1 MNVTPRRWRASATS
15 EAEVRP
21 SRGRALDAAGYAPGM
36 ARWAAVVRYLL
47 VLAGS
52 LAALL
57 LVIGSPEV
65 PTLPDHLPS
74 PFALEVW
81 LQSPGTPLE
90 MVSALARDAAWLVWL
105 WAALSLLIELLL
117 VGVEATP
124 ARGADWVRA
133 LRRIADRAA
142 LPLARR
148 AIAVSL
154 SVQLGMRAVGPVL
167 GAVPT
172 PIVAYAASGTGV
184 SVEPISA
191 PAEQP
196 AETTASSDTYTVQV
210 GDTLWSISER
220 VYGTGHE
227 YPLLIAANAGRRMTD
242 GRVFDERGV
251 IHPGWVLR
259 VPQPNR
265 EMLRTEDGR
274 RIYVVQP
281 GDCLSG
287 IAARLL
293 GDAGR
298 WPEIFELSRGAS
310 TPDGRH
316 RLTSPNL
323 IWPDLPVVLPPD
335 AAEDTQTPAE
345 DAGAPAEE
353 PPQPAAPIV
362 STPEPPTPVPAPT
375 ETVVRPTATAEPV
388 LPTATPLAPKML
400 VHPSDEAATGD
411 DTPAV
416 ELEPVAPST
425 APVEAPPPAALSLAA
440 GLGALAVGGGLV
452 GLRLVRRRRRLEPL
466 ADVPES
472 DVKVEEGFARADP
485 SRDLAERLTGHDL
498 AERDPVT
505 LLVAHVVRFLRERG
519 SDELAAQT
527 QVLLARHGRSSTT
540 LELVTSLPQQPR
552 LLALAPEVASALEP
566 GVAAEAE
573 LTPDGDVAL
582 RVRGLRQASLQ
593 LTRAMRPLEAILR
606 AVPTLVPVGVL
617 ADRQEFSANWGVL
630 GHVLVA
636 SSTGTGAT
644 AILTS
649 VLARVAARRTP
660 AELQVRIIAPPR
672 ALPAA
677 VLSLP
682 HQLGPAVDPQDQ
694 DAVAEALSSVRAEL
708 DRRLLAGSSTGQ
720 PELVVVVAELL
731 DLEPYVGLLGQLGER
746 GAACG
751 VRLLAASTRP
761 GSELAAHPLLPD
773 FSTRLVQRTADEDES
788 VVLLGTA
795 DAAYVGGGG
804 RLLFRVEQRT
814 PVELYA
820 YRVAPADLDR
830 LVEVM
835 TTAYGAGANRRGP
848 VAPSSPAGNHDGQEL
863 AVVTDEGANGTLV
876 QEEEPVVV
884 VSPRPAEPLSNG
896 HGKASSTEALAS
908 TVTPNGCE
916 GLLPPEQEAL
926 LEVRCFAGPRVLRDN
941 EELWPAAAPN
951 REQKASQLLLFLAA
965 HSADGVDR
973 DKAAEALLGEDESA
987 DPAGTLRQWR
997 KRVRTSLGR
1006 LVPDLPEEDLFQDS
1020 GRSWR
1025 LNPGWCGA
1033 TCSGSWNW
1041 NAGRRR
1047 RAATIPSRP
1056 MKPCA
1061 LCTSVTSSI
1070 APRRSRTCGRSRR
1083 GPRARAWSRSTAR
1096 STRRPRGCWQSG
1108 APRVRTIRS
1117 GPSVRWSCTRN
1128 WFGWILRASGCGRRC
1143 SGCMRV
1149 SATAPHWNATGAGSA
1164 RCCKTRRPMPSRAEA
1179 PRSCTSNC
1187 SEASTRNTRN
1197 CCRLV
1202 DDEGDTC
1209 RALIASRV
1217 LQVSSIPWSG
1227 LSRGFGDAAVGH
1239 LYGLVLL
1246 LTATSFQACEKS
1258 SSAHGRSA
1266 RR

>member
-1 MNVTPRRWRASATS
+1 MSVTPRRWRASATS
-15 EAEVRP
+15 EADVRP
-21 SRGRALDAAGYAPGM
+21 SRGRALDAAGHAPGM
-36 ARWAAVVRYLL
+36 ARWAGVVRYLL
-47 VLAGS
+47 MLAGS

-117 VGVEATP
+117 VGAEATP

-148 AIAVSL
+148 AVVVSL

-167 GAVPT
+167 GAAPT

-191 PAEQP
+191 PAEQS
-196 AETTASSDTYTVQV
+196 AETTASSDAYTVQV

-220 VYGTGHE
+220 VYGSGHE
-227 YPLLIAANAGRRMTD
+227 YPVLIAANAGRRMTD

-251 IHPGWVLR
+251 IHPGWVLG

-265 EMLRTEDGR
+265 ETVQTEDGR
-274 RIYVVQP
+274 HMYVVQP

-323 IWPDLPVVLPPD
+323 IWPDLPLVLPPD
-335 AAEDTQTPAE
+335 AAEDTKTPAD
-345 DAGAPAEE
+345 DAGARAEE
-353 PPQPAAPIV
+353 PPQRAAPIV
-362 STPEPPTPVPAPT
+362 STPEPRTLAPAPT
-375 ETVVRPTATAEPV
+375 ETVVLPTATAEPV
-388 LPTATPLAPKML
+388 LPAATLLAPEVP
-400 VHPSDEAATGD
+400 VHPADGAAAHAD
-411 DTPAV
+411 APAV
-416 ELEPVAPST
+416 EIEPLAPST
-425 APVEAPPPAALSLAA
+425 APAESPPPAALPLAA
-440 GLGALAVGGGLV
+440 GLAALAVGGGLV
-452 GLRLVRRRRRLEPL
+452 GVGLVRRRRRLDPL

-472 DVKVEEGFARADP
+472 DVKVEEGFAQAYP

-505 LLVAHVVRFLRERG
+505 LLVAHVARFLQERG
-519 SDELAAQT
+519 GDELAAQT
-527 QVLLARHGRSSTT
+527 HVLLARHGRSSTT

-552 LLALAPEVASALEP
+552 LLALAPEVASALGP

-593 LTRAMRPLEAILR
+593 LTRAMRPLEAILQ
-606 AVPTLVPVGVL
+606 ALPTLVPVGVL
-617 ADRQEFSANWGVL
+617 ADRQEFSANWGAL

-677 VLSLP
+677 VLGLP

-694 DAVAEALSSVRAEL
+694 DAMAEALSTVRAEL
-708 DRRLLAGSSTGQ
+708 DRRLLAGSSSGQ

-751 VRLLAASTRP
+751 IRLLAASTRP
-761 GSELAAHPLLPD
+761 GDQLAAHPLLSD

-788 VVLLGTA
+788 VALLGTA

-804 RLLFRVEQRT
+804 RLLFRSEQRT

-835 TTAYGAGANRRGP
+835 ATAYGAGANRRRP
-848 VAPSSPAGNHDGQEL
+848 VPPPSPAGNHDDGQEL
-863 AVVTDEGANGTLV
+863 AVVTDEGGNGTV
-876 QEEEPVVV
+876 IQDEEPVVI
-884 VSPRPAEPLSNG
+884 VSPRPAEAPSNG
-896 HGKASSTEALAS
+896 QVKASSQEALVS

-916 GLLPPEQEAL
+916 GLLPPEREAL

-951 REQKASQLLLFLAA
+951 REQKAFQLLLFLAA

-973 DKAAEALLGEDESA
+973 DKAAEALLGEDDSA
-987 DPAGTLRQWR
+987 DPTGTLRQWR
-997 KRVRTSLGR
+997 KRVRTALGR
-1006 LVPDLPEEDLFQDS
+1006 LVPDLSEEDLFEDS

-1025 LNPGWCGA
+1025 LNPRLVRSDVQRFLELERWA
-1033 TCSGSWNW
+1033 TSK
-1041 NAGRRR
+1041 GRHNPEPAYEAMRALYVGDLFD
-1047 RAATIPSRP
+1047 RAAAQPY
-1056 MKPCA
+1056 A
-1061 LCTSVTSSI
+1061 WAV
-1070 APRRSRTCGRSRR
+1070 AP
-1083 GPRARAWSRSTAR
+1083 GPK
-1096 STRRPRGCWQSG
+1096 
-1108 APRVRTIRS
+1108 
-1117 GPSVRWSCTRN
+1117 GPSLVQEHRQKYQEATR
-1128 WFGWILRASGCGRRC
+1128 LLAERCAAS
-1143 SGCMRV
+1143 
-1149 SATAPHWNATGAGSA
+1149 P
-1164 RCCKTRRPMPSRAEA
+1164 
-1179 PRSCTSNC
+1179 
-1187 SEASTRNTRN
+1187 
-1197 CCRLV
+1197 
-1202 DDEGDTC
+1202 GDPQRTE
-1209 RALIASRV
+1209 RALELYEELVR
-1217 LQVSSIPWSG
+1217 LDPSSERLWSG
-1227 LSRGFGDAAVGH
+1227 LFRLHALLGDRASLERDWRRLCQVLQDEETDAQPRGSTRE
-1239 LYGLVLL
+1239 LYQQLL
-1246 LTATSFQACEKS
+1246 RSFDPQHTELLRA
-1258 SSAHGRSA
+1258 GR
-1266 RR
+1266 